1 MKVECALSRGSRT
14 ALGEPGE
21 LLAGTVR
28 PGEMT
33 SAMISSQV
41 DAVAAAGSADRARP
55 RILLIEDEPAISS
68 MLASALVRAGY
79 TVDCAATGSDG
90 LADATS
96 GRYDLVLLD
105 LVIPDLDGRVV
116 LKRLLAD
123 RPEQPVLVL
132 SCLADVQAKVEC
144 LDLGAQDYVTKPFA
158 LDELFARVRVQLRAG
173 ARERPEVLRNG
184 GLTLDLW
191 RLQADSGSGPVP
203 LTRLEFL
210 LLRELMERAGESV
223 PKGRLLASVWG
234 YNFDPHSN
242 VVDVCVWR
250 LRTKLGF
257 DLIKTVRGEGYRL
270 AAG

>member
-1 MKVECALSRGSRT
+1 MTGA
-14 ALGEPGE
+14 
-21 LLAGTVR
+21 
-28 PGEMT
+28 MT
-33 SAMISSQV
+33 SSRADTV
-41 DAVAAAGSADRARP
+41 VAATAAGPAQP
-55 RILLIEDEPAISS
+55 RILLVEDEPAISS
-68 MLASALVRAGY
+68 MLASALARAGY
-79 TVDCAATGSDG
+79 TVNCAATGSDG
-90 LADATS
+90 LADAIS
-96 GRYDLVLLD
+96 GRYDLVVLD

-116 LKRLLAD
+116 LKRLLAE
-123 RPEQPVLVL
+123 RPWQPVLVL

-158 LDELFARVRVQLRAG
+158 LDELIARVRVQLRAG
-173 ARERPEVLRNG
+173 ARGRPEVLRNG
-184 GLTLDLW
+184 GIALDLC

-223 PKGRLLASVWG
+223 PKERLLASVWG
-234 YNFDPHSN
+234 YSFDPHSN

>member
-1 MKVECALSRGSRT
+1 VPSAEEIRAV
-14 ALGEPGE
+14 LGEPGE
-21 LLAGTVR
+21 VLARTR
-28 PGEMT
+28 RRGEMT
-33 SAMISSQV
+33 SSMTSSQV
-41 DAVAAAGSADRARP
+41 DTVARSGAEVSDRQH
-55 RILLIEDEPAISS
+55 ILLVEDEPTISS
-68 MLASALVRAGY
+68 LLASALARAGY
-79 TVDCAATGSDG
+79 AVDCAATGTDG
-90 LADATS
+90 LADASS
-96 GRYDLVLLD
+96 GRYDLVMLD

-116 LKRLLAD
+116 LKRLLAE

-132 SCLADVQAKVEC
+132 SCVADVQAKVEC

-158 LDELFARVRVQLRAG
+158 LDELIARVRVQLRAG
-173 ARERPEVLRNG
+173 ARGRQELLRNG

-223 PKGRLLASVWG
+223 PKERLLASVWG

>member
-1 MKVECALSRGSRT
+1 M
-14 ALGEPGE
+14 
-21 LLAGTVR
+21 
-28 PGEMT
+28 
-33 SAMISSQV
+33 SAMITSRV
-41 DAVAAAGSADRARP
+41 DPVAAAGVPGPAQP
-55 RILLIEDEPAISS
+55 RILLVEDEPAMRS
-68 MLASALVRAGY
+68 MLASALARAGY
-79 TVDCAATGSDG
+79 AVDCATIGSDG

-96 GRYDLVLLD
+96 GGYDLVMLD

-132 SCLADVQAKVEC
+132 SCVADVQAKVEC

-158 LDELFARVRVQLRAG
+158 LDELIARVRVQLRAG
-173 ARERPEVLRNG
+173 ARGRPEVLRNG
-184 GLTLDLW
+184 ALTLDLG
-191 RLQADSGSGPVP
+191 RLQADNGDGPVP

-223 PKGRLLASVWG
+223 PKERLLASVWG
-234 YNFDPHSN
+234 YSFDPHSN

>member
-1 MKVECALSRGSRT
+1 
-14 ALGEPGE
+14 
-21 LLAGTVR
+21 
-28 PGEMT
+28 
-33 SAMISSQV
+33 MISSQM
-41 DAVAAAGSADRARP
+41 DAVAAAEAAGPVQP
-55 RILLIEDEPAISS
+55 RILLIEDEPAIRS
-68 MLASALVRAGY
+68 MLASALARAGY
-79 TVDCAATGSDG
+79 AVDCAATGSDG

-96 GRYDLVLLD
+96 GRYDLVMLD

-116 LKRLLAD
+116 LKRLLTEQ
-123 RPEQPVLVL
+123 PGQPVLVL

-144 LDLGAQDYVTKPFA
+144 LDLGAGDYVTKPFA
-158 LDELFARVRVQLRAG
+158 LDELIARVRVQLRAG
-173 ARERPEVLRNG
+173 SRGHRELLRNG

-191 RLQADSGSGPVP
+191 RLQADSGHGPVP

-210 LLRELMERAGESV
+210 LLRELMECAGESV
-223 PKGRLLASVWG
+223 RKERLLASVWG

>member
-1 MKVECALSRGSRT
+1 M
-14 ALGEPGE
+14 
-21 LLAGTVR
+21 VR
-28 PGEMT
+28 PGEMM
-33 SAMISSQV
+33 SAMITSRV
-41 DAVAAAGSADRARP
+41 DPVAAAGVSGPAQP
-55 RILLIEDEPAISS
+55 RILLVEDEPAMRS
-68 MLASALVRAGY
+68 MLASALARAGY
-79 TVDCAATGSDG
+79 AVDCATTGSDG

-96 GRYDLVLLD
+96 GRYDLVMLD

-132 SCLADVQAKVEC
+132 SCVADVQAKVEC

-158 LDELFARVRVQLRAG
+158 LDELIARVRVQLRAG
-173 ARERPEVLRNG
+173 PRGRPEVLRNG
-184 GLTLDLW
+184 GLTLDLG
-191 RLQADSGSGPVP
+191 RLQADSGDGPVP

-223 PKGRLLASVWG
+223 PKERLLASVWG
-234 YNFDPHSN
+234 YSFDPHSN